1 MTYVKLLKNNPS
13 KHPSLLS
20 VKYKNIEGS
29 SGSSRKS
36 SLPKSCIIGPS
47 PNRFSQGFTDRHER
61 PIKNHCSKRS
71 LWCMVRAFERSD
83 FAAGLFSRRPY
94 TFIVYA
100 HFRNG
105 YSCIPCLDRI
115 LWTDFSVIGCMF
127 DPAKLF
133 GSVKGRPG
141 GPWIPGLSQAL
152 NILGSHQ
159 FTHGRHY
166 WEVEIA
172 PFDLVE
178 CSNWIIGV
186 SYSSVERNS
195 WLGAS
200 EGTWILPCNGILM
213 P

>member
-1 MTYVKLLKNNPS
+1 M
-13 KHPSLLS
+13 
-20 VKYKNIEGS
+20 KYKNIEGS
-29 SGSSRKS
+29 SSSSRKS

-47 PNRFSQGFTDRHER
+47 PNRF
-61 PIKNHCSKRS
+61 
-71 LWCMVRAFERSD
+71 
-83 FAAGLFSRRPY
+83 
-94 TFIVYA
+94 
-100 HFRNG
+100 
-105 YSCIPCLDRI
+105 
-115 LWTDFSVIGCMF
+115 
-127 DPAKLF
+127 
-133 GSVKGRPG
+133 
-141 GPWIPGLSQAL
+141 SQAL

-200 EGTWILPCNGILM
+200 EGTWILPCKGIIIT
-213 P
+213 